1 MTKLV
6 ECMLSYLI
14 HGSILPKKSLFI
26 AHTTTVEIQTYY
38 RKDLTFICFSFRNK
52 CCFQMTL
59 CTPKRI
65 ANMNDYMNDFPNN
78 WNNEPKFLTTEDLNL
93 DPAMVSVS
101 VIIYVNVTMTT
112 MHCVCVIS
120 NGFFL

>member
-38 RKDLTFICFSFRNK
+38 RKDLTFICFFFSE
-52 CCFQMTL
+52 QVL
-59 CTPKRI
+59 LS
-65 ANMNDYMNDFPNN
+65 NDSLHSETN
-78 WNNEPKFLTTEDLNL
+78 
-93 DPAMVSVS
+93 S
-101 VIIYVNVTMTT
+101 
-112 MHCVCVIS
+112 
-120 NGFFL
+120 